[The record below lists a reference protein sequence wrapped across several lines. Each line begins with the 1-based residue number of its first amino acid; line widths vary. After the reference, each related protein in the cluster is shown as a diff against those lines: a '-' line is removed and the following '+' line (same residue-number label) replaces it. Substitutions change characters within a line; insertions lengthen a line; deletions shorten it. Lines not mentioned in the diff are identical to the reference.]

1 MWWQSLPGWIC
12 TFCQWRH
19 PVLPAVSFFLII
31 LHSQYIT
38 SSFAFTFFLG
48 VQELGMGSEVEA
60 ASLFCLFVSLDDSP
74 LLACVGTEKRE
85 RVGKGKALLYFHLSD
100 SLEHEDN
107 IKTGPI
113 TYRSYQ
119 EPQRVDPSFLCHPSH
134 SLGRVHAIP
143 IPCVPVHEVSRPPL
157 LSLHTR
163 SALWTE
169 AMTHSLWL
177 N

>member
-31 LHSQYIT
+31 LHSQYMT

-60 ASLFCLFVSLDDSP
+60 ASLFCLFVSLDDPP

-85 RVGKGKALLYFHLSD
+85 RVGKGKSLLYFHLSD
-100 SLEHEDN
+100 SLEHKDN

-119 EPQRVDPSFLCHPSH
+119 EPQRVDPSFLSVIHPTALGESMPFL
-134 SLGRVHAIP
+134 SLVCQFMKSPVLHFFLYTLVLPSELKQWP
-143 IPCVPVHEVSRPPL
+143 IPCD
-157 LSLHTR
+157 
-163 SALWTE
+163 
-169 AMTHSLWL
+169 
-177 N
+177 